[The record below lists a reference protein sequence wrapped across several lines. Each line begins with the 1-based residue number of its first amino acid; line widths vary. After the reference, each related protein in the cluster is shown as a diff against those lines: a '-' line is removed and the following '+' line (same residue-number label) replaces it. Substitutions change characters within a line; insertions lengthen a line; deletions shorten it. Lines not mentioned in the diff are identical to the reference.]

1 MVGAVNKFKLDYNC
15 SLDFRKWCA
24 RTCFSLLLCCW
35 WNSSSELRVCLL
47 NFYWFLRYCWDYWTL
62 QVCIHTSGYFQVP
75 RHVFLF
81 LFGTCAKSEIP
92 STKTGFFSIKCALF
106 RMFLT
111 LKGKFSVLLR
121 SVNFEGDI
129 KKNYPWC
136 ILMFETMM
144 LLKHMMQCDCQ
155 LERCLKIFFLQVSF
169 VSDD

>member
-81 LFGTCAKSEIP
+81 LFGTCAKSEILP
-92 STKTGFFSIKCALF
+92 QKLASSQSNAHCFGCSSLWKESLACCCV
-106 RMFLT
+106 RST
-111 LKGKFSVLLR
+111 LKETL
-121 SVNFEGDI
+121 
-129 KKNYPWC
+129 KKTIHDAFW
-136 ILMFETMM
+136 
-144 LLKHMMQCDCQ
+144 
-155 LERCLKIFFLQVSF
+155 CLKRWCF
-169 VSDD
+169 